1 MKRNLK
7 IMNMLLGGLLVLGS
21 LTACGGGSDS
31 SDDPTP
37 PPTPDT
43 PTPTEKVL
51 TSVKIDYTATVSQQ
65 LLDVATVT
73 VRFVGANGQVTQEQ
87 MTSTTWTKSV
97 TIPLAAK
104 AGLNIQPTLK
114 GEVSEGEYT
123 IAAKGQMAYTWLDQD
138 GQQLSAGSIEK
149 TPEMEAVF
157 YADGIGQYL
166 GAITANCYVAR
177 AFGKDYSVTE
187 TDISWGGNAGDD
199 NTQGTGISDDGA
211 TDDNR

>member
-1 MKRNLK
+1 MKNLK
-7 IMNMLLGGLLVLGS
+7 IMSLLLGGLLVLGS
-21 LTACGGGSDS
+21 LTSCGSDDS
-31 SDDPTP
+31 NDPTP
-37 PPTPDT
+37 PPTPEP
-43 PTPTEKVL
+43 PTPEKVL

-138 GQQLSAGSIEK
+138 GQQLNSGATES
-149 TPEMEAVF
+149 TPVMEAEF

-199 NTQGTGISDDGA
+199 NTQGTGISNEGA
-211 TDDNR
+211 TGDNR